1 MADCSGLRNRQ
12 TVLHGHLLQGFWLEA
27 RSCPVAFE
35 SVDDAPLT
43 VGPLSSEDATVTIS
57 AETYARL
64 MRLADQAPLECLP
77 LSTRTLAQA
86 KTLGYNQI
94 GQIRSTPPGRL
105 LADLGEDRADEL
117 RRALYDFGMRQP
129 DSPESAI

>member
-1 MADCSGLRNRQ
+1 M
-12 TVLHGHLLQGFWLEA
+12 LHSHLLQGFWLGS
-27 RSCPVAFE
+27 RSCPVGFE
-35 SVDDAPLT
+35 SVDDCPLT
-43 VGPLSSEDATVTIS
+43 AGSLSSDDATVTIS

-86 KTLGYNQI
+86 KILGYNQI

-105 LADLGEDRADEL
+105 LADLGEDRAQEL
-117 RRALYDFGMRQP
+117 QRALYDFGMRQP
-129 DSPESAI
+129 GEPEDASA